1 MITASSKNSF
11 IKTPFS
17 SVSASSVLLAIVFVA
32 LIRRPNKFSGQYC
45 YFFWPTLNVSLMITT
60 RSSVADWSKHF
71 RQTFAMEAA
80 LNKSPQFD
88 GEKCSHP

>member
-11 IKTPFS
+11 IKNAFF

-32 LIRRPNKFSGQYC
+32 LIRRQYC

-80 LNKSPQFD
+80 LNKSPQLD
-88 GEKCSHP
+88 SGKCSHP